1 MLNHVLLPVTH
12 SVTYPAMQM
21 RLNKLLAERV
31 KPDSDKQAIDDQI
44 WELFGE
50 EWAVM
55 FTDLAGFSRNTEA
68 FGITHFLQVI
78 YESFRMFIPII
89 ESGGGMLLKVEGDSM
104 LVIFRRPE
112 SALRCAIAMQNA
124 TRAYNADRPL
134 AEHVLLAVGLG
145 FGRVLKFGDQD
156 VYGQELNVACKLGE
170 DLGVDGAIQCSDNF
184 RKSVQNQRL
193 VKFAKCKQSP
203 RGTKQ
208 AWVANYTQAKA
219 GK

>member
-1 MLNHVLLPVTH
+1 MLNHVLLPMTH
-12 SVTYPAMQM
+12 SVTYPAMQQ
-21 RLNKLLAERV
+21 RLNKLLAERAR
-31 KPDSDKQAIDDQI
+31 PGSDKKLVDDHI

-78 YESFRMFIPII
+78 YESFRLFIPVI
-89 ESGGGMLLKVEGDSM
+89 EQTGGVLLKVEGDSM
-104 LVIFRRPE
+104 LVIFRSAE
-112 SALRCAIAMQNA
+112 SALRCAIAMQHA
-124 TRAYNADRPL
+124 ASAYNISRDD
-134 AEHVLLAVGLG
+134 AEKVLVAIGLG

-170 DLGVDGAIQCSDNF
+170 DLGQNGEIQCSDNF
-184 RKSVQNQRL
+184 RSKVKAAGLAKFRKS
-193 VKFAKCKQSP
+193 KTTP

-208 AWVANYTQAKA
+208 AWLAVYPATK
-219 GK
+219 